1 MAPAVRAA
9 RDSVE
14 SNLVQAQG
22 QRDLTLAM
30 CVPERLPC
38 YQNNKLSH
46 ESVYYDTRND
56 RPRKKKKMDEK
67 IFLMRIE

>member
-9 RDSVE
+9 KGSVE

-22 QRDLTLAM
+22 QRGSTLAM
-30 CVPERLPC
+30 RVPVRLPC

-46 ESVYYDTRND
+46 ESVKYDTRND
-56 RPRKKKKMDEK
+56 RPRKKKKWTRK
-67 IFLMRIE
+67 YF